1 MKVLLVDDHDPL
13 LAALHRVIRGLG
25 DDVTV
30 AAVATAREMRS
41 ALRKDRDYDLLL
53 LDLEL
58 KDTSGFDL
66 LAEVRERHPALPVV
80 VVSASTR
87 SSDVIR
93 AIDLGAMGFVP
104 RRASS
109 AMLYDALRL
118 VMSGGI
124 YVPPMTL
131 GGEPAAATGGDTV
144 PDVMRQSA
152 PPSHPLPLPPAAAP
166 PPAPTL
172 ASLGLTPRQTDVLMH
187 LLQGRPNRL
196 ISKELGLDGDVVK
209 EEVSA
214 VLKALGVSTRTQAVL
229 AVSQMAQQ
237 GSSLQAWRPSQR

>member
-13 LAALHRVIRGLG
+13 LTALRQVIRGLG

-30 AAVATAREMRS
+30 VAVPGAREMRAS
-41 ALRKDRDYDLLL
+41 LKKERGFDLML

-58 KDTSGFDL
+58 RDADGFAL
-66 LAEVRERHPALPVV
+66 LSEVRERHPGVPVV

-93 AIDLGAMGFVP
+93 AIDHGAMGFVP

-131 GGEPAAATGGDTV
+131 GAEPLTASGGDTV

-152 PPSHPLPLPPAAAP
+152 PPSRPLPHPPSATPPAAP
-166 PPAPTL
+166 DL
-172 ASLGLTPRQTDVLMH
+172 ASLGLTPQQTDVLMH

-196 ISKELGLDGDVVK
+196 IAKELGLDGDTVK
-209 EEVSA
+209 GEIAA

-229 AVSQMAQQ
+229 AVSQMGQHGA
-237 GSSLQAWRPSQR
+237 GSQPIWRPSR